1 MPDPVHPPDGCRF
14 HTRCSETIQPDGYT
28 FEQETWRSV
37 MNLRERV
44 TDRRIDLKP
53 HHESLVAES
62 EAETTEEV
70 TDTQLQSAL

>member
-1 MPDPVHPPDGCRF
+1 
-14 HTRCSETIQPDGYT
+14 
-28 FEQETWRSV
+28 

-44 TDRRIDLKP
+44 TDRRIDLEL